1 MLDLRQL
8 TVLEAVAREGSLA
21 GAARSLHY
29 SQPTVAHHLAALET
43 QLGVQL
49 VTRTTRGATL
59 TDLGQLF
66 LGHASAVL
74 DRLASAEAEVKALA
88 RHGVVTLRVGT
99 FPTAGAHVLPRAVAA
114 TQVRTEVRVEL
125 LEAETTELIERLD
138 ARELHCALVYDDPDA
153 PMLVRDDLAITPLF
167 DDPFLVVLPAS
178 HRLASAESIRLG
190 DLADDG
196 WMMSRDVDEPA
207 DQSLRAA
214 CAVEGFVPR
223 PVLRTDDYDV
233 MFGFVAAG
241 VGVALVPQ
249 MAIVER
255 EGVVVRPLAGAKLR
269 RTVMFVMH
277 PDDAPPA
284 AKALLAALRASAGS
298 QKA

>member
-8 TVLEAVAREGSLA
+8 VVLRAVARTGSMA
-21 GAARSLHY
+21 AAARDLHY
-29 SQPTVAHHLAALET
+29 SQPTVAHHLAALES
-43 QLGVQL
+43 QLGAQL
-49 VTRTTRGATL
+49 VSRTTRGATL

-66 LGHASAVL
+66 LEHASAVL

-88 RHGVVTLRVGT
+88 RHGVVTLRIGT

-114 TQVRTEVRVEL
+114 TQVRTDVRVEL
-125 LEAETTELIERLD
+125 LEAETPELIERLD

-153 PMLVRDDLAITPLF
+153 PLLVRDDLQITHLF
-167 DDPFLVVLPAS
+167 DDPFRVVLPRS
-178 HRLASAESIRLG
+178 HRLADRESVRLG

-196 WMMSRDVDEPA
+196 WMMSRDPDEPA
-207 DQSLRAA
+207 DQSLRSA
-214 CAVEGFVPR
+214 CAAEGFVPR
-223 PVLRTDDYDV
+223 PALRTDDYDV

-255 EGVVVRPLAGAKLR
+255 AGVVIKPLAEVNLR
-269 RTVMFVMH
+269 RSVLFALH
-277 PDDAPPA
+277 PEAAPPA
-284 AKALLAALRASAGS
+284 AFALLAALRASAES
-298 QKA
+298 A